1 MSRSGVTEI
10 VLTESFP
17 KLHTRNYTAFA
28 DYLNTIYWQGFHL
41 TPAEPSPRRFFFAI
55 RGQRH
60 VLINFLRLVK
70 EIHGILRT
78 DAYIIAWIS
87 DEASEYSIG
96 KSSNSTLQ
104 LAR

>member
-60 VLINFLRLVK
+60 VLINFLQLVRE

-78 DAYIIAWIS
+78 DACI
-87 DEASEYSIG
+87 YSVDIRCSSG
-96 KSSNSTLQ
+96 KSSISTLQ